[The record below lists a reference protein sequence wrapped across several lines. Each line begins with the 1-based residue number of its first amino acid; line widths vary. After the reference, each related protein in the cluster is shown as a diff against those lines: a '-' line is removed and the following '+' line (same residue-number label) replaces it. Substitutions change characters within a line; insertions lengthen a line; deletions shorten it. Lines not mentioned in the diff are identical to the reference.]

1 MYLVTSFTP
10 SSVYLWMDGCCEKKK
25 RKEKKDREYI
35 EEKLL
40 EGNNKGDMIRR
51 MKLLGHFQFSSF
63 SLPLSFHYFYSL
75 LFVSIVFHWRGY
87 MKRDNIRSGEIRDF
101 SHRSFRGYSI
111 NNNNNNN
118 NCIIDLHVCSCKK
131 FKTNVRPANS
141 SSVINFLLHALQFR
155 TFFT

>member
-10 SSVYLWMDGCCEKKK
+10 SSVYLWMDGCCEKN
-25 RKEKKDREYI
+25 KEKKRRIENTSRKIIGRYI
-35 EEKLL
+35 KEIWFV
-40 EGNNKGDMIRR
+40 GWNYSVI
-51 MKLLGHFQFSSF
+51 SSSPLF
-63 SLPLSFHYFYSL
+63 LSLSLHYFYSL

-87 MKRDNIRSGEIRDF
+87 MKRDNIRSNEIRDF

-141 SSVINFLLHALQFR
+141 SSVINFLLHTLQFR

>member
-1 MYLVTSFTP
+1 MCTSLPRLPHPPFI
-10 SSVYLWMDGCCEKKK
+10 SGWMVVVKKK
-25 RKEKKDREYI
+25 KEKKRRIENTSRKIIGRYI
-35 EEKLL
+35 KEIWFV
-40 EGNNKGDMIRR
+40 GWNYSVI
-51 MKLLGHFQFSSF
+51 SSSPLF
-63 SLPLSFHYFYSL
+63 LSLSLHYFYSL

-101 SHRSFRGYSI
+101 SHRSFRRYSI

>member
-1 MYLVTSFTP
+1 MCTSLPRLPHPPFI
-10 SSVYLWMDGCCEKKK
+10 SGWMVVVKKK

-35 EEKLL
+35 EENYWKVY
-40 EGNNKGDMIRR
+40 KGDMIRR

-63 SLPLSFHYFYSL
+63 SLPLSLHYFYSL

-111 NNNNNNN
+111 NNNNNN
-118 NCIIDLHVCSCKK
+118 CIIDLHVCSCKK

>member
-1 MYLVTSFTP
+1 MCTSLPRLPHPPFI
-10 SSVYLWMDGCCEKKK
+10 SGWMVVVKK
-25 RKEKKDREYI
+25 RKEKKRRI
-35 EEKLL
+35 ENTSRK
-40 EGNNKGDMIRR
+40 NYWKVYKGDMIRR

-63 SLPLSFHYFYSL
+63 SLPLSLHYFYSL

-87 MKRDNIRSGEIRDF
+87 MKRDNIRSGEIRDL